1 MTDLYLWHF
10 PVVCLLCSHN
20 TGGGGEIHQSEGGLR
35 LKEQWSLSFIE
46 GTHTLGRAL
55 IVLRSKRL
63 NSQTLAPGI
72 ILGEVNFL
80 RSLRVKHGSLLGS
93 VFVSVGI
100 SLREVKNDCLDFQR
114 FKEVSLS
121 WVRNNKSEILL
132 VIY

>member
-1 MTDLYLWHF
+1 M
-10 PVVCLLCSHN
+10 
-20 TGGGGEIHQSEGGLR
+20 
-35 LKEQWSLSFIE
+35 
-46 GTHTLGRAL
+46 
-55 IVLRSKRL
+55 
-63 NSQTLAPGI
+63 
-72 ILGEVNFL
+72 NFL

-100 SLREVKNDCLDFQR
+100 SLREVKNDRLDFQR